1 LHDIAIFEENRLI
14 DFATVDERAV
24 ATLQVLEENRIAVSI
39 DLGVISRD
47 RRIFLWI
54 ERQILSGW
62 RPIRIR
68 SWSNVSKAPALLP
81 SMCRN

>member
-14 DFATVDERAV
+14 DFATVDEPAV
-24 ATLQVLEENRIAVSI
+24 STLQVLEENRIAVSI

-54 ERQILSGW
+54 ERQIVIGLATDSD
-62 RPIRIR
+62 PILVKR
-68 SWSNVSKAPALLP
+68 V
-81 SMCRN
+81 